1 MSRRFFWGPWMFSPA
16 TVLCIAILLGCVAIQ
31 ASGLWLPR
39 LVLIYL
45 GGIEGASLV
54 AALVCSAI
62 SIKRISL
69 SAPILSP
76 PEPME
81 LHQGIASNPV
91 AGDAYPMP
99 APEPAPA
106 EESSGDEGPGG
117 RVVSL
122 DRYRR
127 R

>member
-1 MSRRFFWGPWMFSPA
+1 MFSPA
-16 TVLCIAILLGCVAIQ
+16 TMLCIVVLSACVWLQALGL
-31 ASGLWLPR
+31 SMPR

-54 AALVCSAI
+54 GALVCSAI
-62 SIKRISL
+62 SINRVSF
-69 SAPILSP
+69 SAPAATR

-81 LHQGIASNPV
+81 DSQGLSRNPV

-99 APEPAPA
+99 APEPKPDNEPA
-106 EESSGDEGPGG
+106 AGHEDG
-117 RVVSL
+117 RIVSL
-122 DRYRR
+122 DKFRR